1 MNARFVNSVACG
13 YKEDEKHKREKENTL
28 RSSPGPDF
36 ILYGFA
42 IRNGS
47 LSSPSGDTLPP
58 FMDVQQ
64 MLVERIHD
72 ARCVSPQLLEDAE
85 GL

>member
-47 LSSPSGDTLPP
+47 LSSPSGTPYHPLWMSNKCLLRE
-58 FMDVQQ
+58 FMMQDV
-64 MLVERIHD
+64 
-72 ARCVSPQLLEDAE
+72 
-85 GL
+85 